1 MLVASLPIAFKTGKP
16 QGLHFN
22 CKDFQIQRAT
32 LSTKE
37 ALGNNTK
44 VTFFFFC
51 QLALQYHAKPT
62 YDIKL
67 LGNLRSGAK
76 LSSNRCVMH

>member
-1 MLVASLPIAFKTGKP
+1 MLVASLPISFKTGKP
-16 QGLHFN
+16 PGLQFN

-37 ALGNNTK
+37 ALGNNTL
-44 VTFFFFC
+44 VTLFC
-51 QLALQYHAKPT
+51 QLALQYHARPIH
-62 YDIKL
+62 DIKL
-67 LGNLRSGAK
+67 LGNLWSGAK